1 MVDSEGYCLTR
12 GLNSIDGDFIIY
24 VDNCVDYLGDPTDLD
39 NIDAV
44 KRQTWILDNTQFTT
58 ELVIV
63 RATCE
68 EQALKRLFNEE
79 TIDHTHE
86 TICDQCRVNH
96 WDVELVALE
105 ECVNGNDLGTNEC
118 YHHVVNNGPL

>member
-1 MVDSEGYCLTR
+1 M
-12 GLNSIDGDFIIY
+12 Y
-24 VDNCVDYLGDPTDLD
+24 VDNCVDYLGDPADFE

-44 KRQTWILDNTQFTT
+44 KRQTWIIENTKFTT

-68 EQALKRLFNEE
+68 EQALKRLFNDE
-79 TIDHTHE
+79 TVDHTHE

-96 WDVELVALE
+96 WDVELVPLE
-105 ECVNGNDLGTNEC
+105 ECVNGNELGINEC
-118 YHHVVNNGPL
+118 YHQVQNNGQA